1 MYMKG
6 IIPTAI
12 ESIKWQD
19 YRGSK
24 TGMIVYYNTD
34 PISEIPIREIPDEFP
49 TEILPEP
56 NYETKTFGL
65 YGCKHTKMRSSF
77 AKKKIRYLFFM
88 TRYAG
93 TNIDR
98 IDELM
103 VTGFYHIKQI
113 ADVQKLHIRYL
124 QEYVCLNEDS
134 CISFLADKVH
144 FVSVED
150 AFMITPEVLKAWG
163 CSSRITR
170 QSKIAL
176 DDEKTAEL
184 VAFLESKQNIVDAY
198 SEETERLQ
206 PAYDE
211 EEDDDDDE
219 DIEDLLED
227 AEDYEEDEDKVEDE
241 QVVKEEE
248 ALSKEAVEEP
258 VEESISTNVSEMST
272 QVVDLDTQETS
283 TEKAVEDEKKEN
295 DDEDTEEDNPYNL
308 DLSKYEQ

>member
-19 YRGSK
+19 YRGSNS
-24 TGMIVYYNTD
+24 GMIVYYNTD
-34 PISEIPIREIPDEFP
+34 PISEIPIREVPEEFP

-65 YGCKHTKMRSSF
+65 YGCKHAKMRSSF

-134 CISFLADKVH
+134 CIAFLADKVH

-150 AFMITPEVLKAWG
+150 AFMITPEVLETWG

-176 DDEKTAEL
+176 DEEKTAEL
-184 VAFLESKQNIVDAY
+184 AAYLESKKNVVDDY

-206 PAYDE
+206 PAYE
-211 EEDDDDDE
+211 EEEEEEE

-227 AEDYEEDEDKVEDE
+227 AEDFEEEEDEVEVEDE
-241 QVVKEEE
+241 QIVAEEVAPSE
-248 ALSKEAVEEP
+248 EAVEGP
-258 VEESISTNVSEMST
+258 VEESISTNVSEMPR
-272 QVVDLDTQETS
+272 QEIDLDTQENS
-283 TEKAVEDEKKEN
+283 TEEAAEDKKEEN
-295 DDEDTEEDNPYNL
+295 DKEDAEEDNPYNL
-308 DLSKYEQ
+308 DLSKYGQ